1 MKITEKL
8 EDIDKWNINTQD
20 KQDNSIKDINL

>member
-8 EDIDKWNINTQD
+8 EDIDKWNSEYKEEHDRSNLD
-20 KQDNSIKDINL
+20 KK